1 MPLHKHIYKFDSI
14 DLKSFKK
21 NQIYEVN
28 LQSLDK

>member
-1 MPLHKHIYKFDSI
+1 LHKHIYKFHSI
-14 DLKSFKK
+14 DLKSKRE